1 MFDPG
6 IIHLIEVPNIN
17 RPANTLTLTNHFH
30 QLFGDFD
37 IYFEP
42 IGDRTQHI
50 CKINYVQSNSLF
62 RDLLLPV
69 TRILYLTPDHT
80 LNPPSLRLLAIH
92 RAIGRILNLSGAG
105 DSIDRILRDMD
116 EVGIKENGSTELG
129 KYISLKLGG
138 WLDGV
143 PVC

>member
-6 IIHLIEVPNIN
+6 VIHLIEGSNIDRSIN
-17 RPANTLTLTNHFH
+17 ALTLTINFH
-30 QLFGDFD
+30 QPFGDFE

-42 IGDRTQHI
+42 TADQIQHTY
-50 CKINYVQSNSLF
+50 KIDYVQLNSLF
-62 RDLLLPV
+62 CDPLLPI
-69 TRILYLTPDHT
+69 TRTLHLTPDHT
-80 LNPPSLRLLAIH
+80 IDPPSPRLLAIH

-105 DSIDRILRDMD
+105 DYIDRILRDMD
-116 EVGIKENGSTELG
+116 EVSIREDGSTELG
-129 KYISLKLGG
+129 HYIGLKLGG

>member
-1 MFDPG
+1 
-6 IIHLIEVPNIN
+6 VPQQIL
-17 RPANTLTLTNHFH
+17 R
-30 QLFGDFD
+30 
-37 IYFEP
+37 
-42 IGDRTQHI
+42 QHTY
-50 CKINYVQSNSLF
+50 KIDYVQSNSLF
-62 RDLLLPV
+62 HDPLLPV

-80 LNPPSLRLLAIH
+80 IDPPSLRLLAIH

-116 EVGIKENGSTELG
+116 EVGIKESGSAKLG
-129 KYISLKLGG
+129 QYISLKLGG

>member
-6 IIHLIEVPNIN
+6 VTHLIEGPNID
-17 RPANTLTLTNHFH
+17 RPVNALTLTNHFH

-42 IGDRTQHI
+42 TADQTQHTY
-50 CKINYVQSNSLF
+50 KIDNVQPNNIF
-62 RDLLLPV
+62 GDPLLPI
-69 TRILYLTPDHT
+69 TRTLHLTPDRT
-80 LNPPSLRLLAIH
+80 IDPPSPRFLAIH
-92 RAIGRILNLSGAG
+92 RAIGRILHLSGAG
-105 DSIDRILRDMD
+105 DYIDRILRDMD

-129 KYISLKLGG
+129 HYVNLKLGG
-138 WLDGV
+138 WMDGV